1 MMSEFCPKCGSVRAG
16 AFRFCRSC
24 QFDFDADPELV
35 GGVGRQP
42 VDRGLRPAAP
52 SASVGPPVSPATNR
66 EAKPAMSRNGKLALV
81 LVAVLA
87 VLVAMIMYGGTVN
100 GPAGAGIAAPAVPPI
115 DGLADWHTN
124 LGVTTCAEYTNSM
137 TPADQAAA
145 AAWML
150 AILRRT
156 EVSDAS
162 DGAEFA
168 VRFAGQITAACAKY
182 YGSAPTTGVI
192 AGATM
197 AYTNDSSLH
206 PLHH

>member
-1 MMSEFCPKCGSVRAG
+1 MARAQVGKMMASEYCPQCGTVRSG
-16 AFRFCRSC
+16 PSRFCQSC
-24 QFDFDADPELV
+24 QFHFDAD
-35 GGVGRQP
+35 
-42 VDRGLRPAAP
+42 PAAP
-52 SASVGPPVSPATNR
+52 SASVGPPVSPATNW

-81 LVAVLA
+81 LVAVL
-87 VLVAMIMYGGTVN
+87 VILVAMIMYGGTVK
-100 GPAGAGIAAPAVPPI
+100 GPAGAGIAAPAVPRI

-124 LGVTTCAEYTNSM
+124 LSFTTCAEYTNSM

-150 AILRRT
+150 AIFRRT

-192 AGATM
+192 AGATI
-197 AYTNDSSLH
+197 AYTNDPSLH